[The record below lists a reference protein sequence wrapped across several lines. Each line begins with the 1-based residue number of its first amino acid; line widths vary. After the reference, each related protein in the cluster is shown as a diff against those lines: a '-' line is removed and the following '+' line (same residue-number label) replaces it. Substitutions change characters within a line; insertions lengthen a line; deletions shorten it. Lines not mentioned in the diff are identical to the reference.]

1 MNKELRF
8 AQNNLTEFM
17 IRRFWKALTLTF
29 PTMCVNDGISI
40 DFNENFM
47 STKRMEHM
55 VDKLTQCRSAHVA
68 CPLFQFNYD
77 PPNSTPHHV
86 SALTLTRL
94 HDGNILSFFNPKG
107 RGSCRKQQEQIFLN
121 NISKQIAAKT
131 GLPTKLF
138 IYDGKNLQQND
149 NIGLCQLFSLFYL
162 YEYVTEING
171 LHATRD
177 MHESKLLQT
186 ISEPNKMVKYIESKR
201 GGFND
206 KVLFAFWNAFFRVGF
221 ELKRNKR

>member
-17 IRRFWKALTLTF
+17 IRKFWKALTLTF

-40 DFNENFM
+40 DFNQNFM
-47 STKRMEHM
+47 SPKRLENV
-55 VDKLTQCRSAHVA
+55 VDKLVQCKNSHVA
-68 CPLFQFNYD
+68 CPLFEFNYD

-86 SALTLTRL
+86 SALTLTKF
-94 HDGNILSFFNPKG
+94 HDYNILGFFNPKG
-107 RGSCRKQQEQIFLN
+107 HGSCRKQKELEFLKS
-121 NISKQIAAKT
+121 ISKQIAEQT
-131 GLPTKLF
+131 SVSTKLF
-138 IYDGKNLQQND
+138 IYDGKNLQEND

-171 LHATRD
+171 LHGPRD
-177 MHESKLLQT
+177 CHESRFLRT
-186 ISEPNKMVKYIESKR
+186 VSDPNKMVKYIQLKR

-206 KVLFAFWNAFFRVGF
+206 KTLFAFWNAFFRVGT
-221 ELKRNKR
+221 ELKQHK